1 MAILTTASVPASGLS
16 SVRTKLMA
24 TLFVAQVCGST
35 GQSIVLAVGSILAA
49 SITGTN
55 TWSGLPVAVGALGTA
70 LASWPLARLMARSGR
85 RPGLA
90 LGYSLAIV
98 GSILGM
104 AGVAVRS
111 FPLMLAGMALFG
123 IASTSNLL
131 ARYAAADV
139 STGAQR
145 GRAMGLIVWGST
157 VGSMIGP
164 NLMGPALRVGALLG
178 IESTASAFLVSVAGY
193 ALGALLIQIFLRP
206 DPLTLARQAQEIA
219 DAGVTAVTA
228 RSLGVILNDVRV
240 QIALAT
246 LAVSQFVMISTTS
259 TSPLYLHDQGHNVQ
273 TIGLAVS
280 LHLAGMYVTSPLAG
294 WLSDRL
300 GRLLIIGVGAV
311 ILILAVM
318 LAGLAPGS
326 DRLLVILALFLN
338 GVGWNMAFVA
348 GSALLTDALAPNER
362 ASVQG
367 LADLFMGLM
376 GALGSA
382 TGGMILGIW
391 GFAILNAVGAVLV
404 LGPLTVTL
412 LRRQALSPR
421 EG

>member
-1 MAILTTASVPASGLS
+1 MAILTTASVPVSGLG

-49 SITGTN
+49 SIAGTN

-70 LASWPLARLMARSGR
+70 LASWPLAHLMARSGR

-90 LGYSLAIV
+90 LGYGLAIV
-98 GSILGM
+98 GALLGM

-164 NLMGPALRVGALLG
+164 NLMGPALRLGALLG
-178 IESTASAFLVSVAGY
+178 VESTASAFLVSVAGY

-206 DPLTLARQAQEIA
+206 DPLTLARQAQEVA
-219 DAGVTAVTA
+219 DAGAPAVTA

-259 TSPLYLHDQGHNVQ
+259 TSPLYLHDQGHTVQ

-294 WLSDRL
+294 WLADRF
-300 GRLLIIGVGAV
+300 GRLPVIAAGAV
-311 ILILAVM
+311 ILILAVL
-318 LAGLAPGS
+318 LAGMAPGS

-391 GFAILNAVGAVLV
+391 GFAILNTVGAVLV

>member
-1 MAILTTASVPASGLS
+1 
-16 SVRTKLMA
+16 
-24 TLFVAQVCGST
+24 
-35 GQSIVLAVGSILAA
+35 
-49 SITGTN
+49 
-55 TWSGLPVAVGALGTA
+55 
-70 LASWPLARLMARSGR
+70 
-85 RPGLA
+85 
-90 LGYSLAIV
+90 
-98 GSILGM
+98 
-104 AGVAVRS
+104 
-111 FPLMLAGMALFG
+111 
-123 IASTSNLL
+123 
-131 ARYAAADV
+131 
-139 STGAQR
+139 
-145 GRAMGLIVWGST
+145 MGLIVWGST

-391 GFAILNAVGAVLV
+391 GFAILNAWA
-404 LGPLTVTL
+404 PCSCWD
-412 LRRQALSPR
+412 RSPSPCCAAR
-421 EG
+421 HFRHGRADP

>member
-1 MAILTTASVPASGLS
+1 MAILTTASVPVSGLG
-16 SVRTKLMA
+16 SVRTRLMA

-98 GSILGM
+98 GALLGM

-111 FPLMLAGMALFG
+111 FPLMLAGMAFFG

-139 STGAQR
+139 STGAKR

-164 NLMGPALRVGALLG
+164 NLMGPALRLGALLG
-178 IESTASAFLVSVAGY
+178 VESTASAFLVSVAGY

-206 DPLTLARQAQEIA
+206 DPLALARQAQEVA
-219 DAGVTAVTA
+219 DAGAPAVSA
-228 RSLGVILNDVRV
+228 RSLGVILGDVRV

-259 TSPLYLHDQGHNVQ
+259 TSPLYLHDQGHTVQ

-300 GRLLIIGVGAV
+300 GRLLIIGAGAV

-318 LAGLAPGS
+318 LAGMAPGS
-326 DRLLVILALFLN
+326 DRFLVILALFLN

-404 LGPLTVTL
+404 LGPLAVTL
-412 LRRQALSPR
+412 MRRPALSAR

>member
-1 MAILTTASVPASGLS
+1 MAILTTASVPASRLG

-98 GSILGM
+98 GSVLGM

-206 DPLTLARQAQEIA
+206 DPLTLARQAQGV
-219 DAGVTAVTA
+219 AGAGAPAVTA
-228 RSLGVILNDVRV
+228 RSLGVILGDVRV

-259 TSPLYLHDQGHNVQ
+259 TSPLYLHDQGHTVQ

-294 WLSDRL
+294 WLSDRF
-300 GRLLIIGVGAV
+300 GRLLIIGAGAV
-311 ILILAVM
+311 ILILAVL
-318 LAGLAPGS
+318 LAGMAPGS

-391 GFAILNAVGAVLV
+391 GFAILNAVGAMLV

>member
-1 MAILTTASVPASGLS
+1 
-16 SVRTKLMA
+16 MA

-98 GSILGM
+98 GALLGM

-111 FPLMLAGMALFG
+111 LPLMLAGMALFG

-391 GFAILNAVGAVLV
+391 GFAILNVVGAVLV